1 MVNVNNQL
9 SLMEN
14 LLKISQLP
22 LFYSV
27 LTLLNALKLE
37 SNLFVEQDH
46 TVISINLISKN
57 FIADHM
63 F

>member
-1 MVNVNNQL
+1 
-9 SLMEN
+9 MEN

-27 LTLLNALKLE
+27 LTLLNVLKLE

-46 TVISINLISKN
+46 IVISINDCYQKNLLLITC
-57 FIADHM
+57 FEFLCA
-63 F
+63 FV

>member
-1 MVNVNNQL
+1 
-9 SLMEN
+9 MEN

-27 LTLLNALKLE
+27 LTLLNVLKLE

-46 TVISINLISKN
+46 IVISINLMIVIKKIY
-57 FIADHM
+57 F
-63 F
+63 